1 MCAGIS
7 LYGVA
12 SSSGDETRLY
22 LDLRPAL
29 ALKAKVVLIRDV
41 PKGEFVGYG
50 RAYQTPMDSQIAI
63 LPIGYADGLPINL
76 SGAEASV
83 EIGGYQPSSFV
94 RSRKAIQIPRNRE
107 LDYPDGGVVYF
118 RSSCF
123 SICTLATHRVF
134 FRRIPFP
141 SDSIFG
147 HEIRAI
153 FEAFAKGD
161 NETAKALF
169 IPMYRF
175 CKSTGQNGRLLPNPI
190 MRPAIELVT
199 GIKLGPAR
207 SPLVPATEEETEIT
221 KAILKEIGKI

>member
-12 SSSGDETRLY
+12 SSSGDETRLH
-22 LDLRPAL
+22 LDLRPVL

-50 RAYQTPMDSQIAI
+50 RAYQTPMDSRIAI
-63 LPIGYADGLPINL
+63 LPTGYADGLPINL

-123 SICTLATHRVF
+123 SICTLTTYRVF
-134 FRRIPFP
+134 FHFSWLMGDRMTVSAFSPAFFAWVSLIPV
-141 SDSIFG
+141 D
-147 HEIRAI
+147 A
-153 FEAFAKGD
+153 AV
-161 NETAKALF
+161 
-169 IPMYRF
+169 
-175 CKSTGQNGRLLPNPI
+175 KSNTLITELP
-190 MRPAIELVT
+190 
-199 GIKLGPAR
+199 
-207 SPLVPATEEETEIT
+207 
-221 KAILKEIGKI
+221 